1 MWMRKT
7 TRLELKQSIYTRDYE
22 TLIFCHIYTTCRI
35 AKLLLSTYLA
45 RENETQQDGYRQL
58 TVAKEDY
65 IEQIRVG
72 WMLKE
77 EPEKKVF
84 YEMLPVKGCV
94 TLLYLH

>member
-1 MWMRKT
+1 MWMGKT

-22 TLIFCHIYTTCRI
+22 DSYFLSYRYTTCRI
-35 AKLLLSTYLA
+35 AKLLHSTYLA

-77 EPEKKVF
+77 EPEKKSFMKCCRLKVA
-84 YEMLPVKGCV
+84 
-94 TLLYLH
+94 